1 MFNASFFADPKTLAL
16 GAVTGLVF
24 GFLLQRGGA
33 TRYTVILNQF
43 LLRDFTVLKIMLTG
57 MIVGGVG
64 VYTMLQLGMIERL
77 HVKNATLLANGIGGL
92 IFGVG
97 MAIAGYCPGSGVAA
111 IGDGSRHAI
120 FSVLGMIVG
129 AGVYAE
135 THPWVAKHL
144 LPVLDEGRITLSSAT
159 GLSPWWFMIGMALIA
174 ALGFFALERK
184 ERKRRGAAGA

>member
-1 MFNASFFADPKTLAL
+1 MFDTPYFASLSTLAL

-64 VYTMLQLGMIERL
+64 VYAMLQLGMIEHL
-77 HVKNATLLANGIGGL
+77 HVKGATLLANALGGL
-92 IFGVG
+92 IFGAG

-135 THPWVAKHL
+135 TQPWMAKHV

-159 GLSPWWFMIGMALIA
+159 GLSPWWFMIAMAVVA
-174 ALGFFALERK
+174 AAGFVALERW
-184 ERKRRGAAGA
+184 ERTRHAPAAT